1 VTGRLVSSTGLTTV
15 YPIGGL
21 ALATINFVVLALWA
35 SDLSATLFAVIMLL
49 NGLFMG
55 TVMGVVQV
63 SVQSA
68 AGQARL
74 GEAAA
79 SVQFS
84 RSIGAAFGTA
94 LVATILFGML
104 AIKSPEAAHVFAD
117 MIQTRHITPGL
128 PQVDQIAI
136 QADIREAFRAAFL
149 TMAAFTTGGF
159 FLALTNPQRRI

>member
-1 VTGRLVSSTGLTTV
+1 
-15 YPIGGL
+15 
-21 ALATINFVVLALWA
+21 
-35 SDLSATLFAVIMLL
+35 MLL
-49 NGLFMG
+49 SGLFMG

-104 AIKSPEAAHVFAD
+104 AIKSPEAAHVFAA
-117 MIQTRHITPGL
+117 MIESRQVAPALTRRAEL
-128 PQVDQIAI
+128 AI

-149 TMAAFTTGGF
+149 TMAVFTTGGF
-159 FLALTNPQRRI
+159 FLALTNPLRRI